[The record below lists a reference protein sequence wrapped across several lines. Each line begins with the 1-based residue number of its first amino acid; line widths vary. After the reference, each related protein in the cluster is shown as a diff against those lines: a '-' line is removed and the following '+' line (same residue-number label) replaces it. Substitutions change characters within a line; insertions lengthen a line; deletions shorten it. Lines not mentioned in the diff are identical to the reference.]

1 MHLPTEILLAII
13 EGLANDRPTLLRLI
27 LVSRRFNVLALP
39 PLYEKISFFV
49 YSIYFKKQLASVET
63 LCRDIETNP
72 GMQFTTTFIF
82 EYKCSS
88 STISRAHLLISRI
101 LPYLPNLR
109 SLVVEFILT
118 EAVDPAIL
126 RLLPSTARLTYLYL
140 ACGNYRASFL
150 QHIVLV
156 PTLEDITIPDFYP
169 KDPET
174 QVVNKLSSKEL
185 PNLRSLALSVENSLL
200 FDNLTSLVSL
210 VITSD
215 RIQSRFVELE
225 FALRHLS
232 GAFGSIRFLALQ
244 FVDMNTMA
252 SLLSCFLSLEYISV
266 SKAPSS
272 PSQAHDLGVVF
283 SRTINIKL
291 KYIRFGYSE
300 YDIRPFAQ
308 TLFDSM
314 KHLVVVDWKSR
325 KGDWCLSRGS
335 KSAILIANP
344 DDQGDRWEPMY
355 QAVED
360 YVRKADNKRNGIAA

>member
-27 LVSRRFNVLALP
+27 LVSRRFNVLALL
-39 PLYEKISFFV
+39 PLYEKISFLV
-49 YSIYFKKQLASVET
+49 YSIYFKKQLASVES

-140 ACGNYRASFL
+140 ACGSHRASFL

-156 PTLEDITIPDFYP
+156 PTLEEITIPNFYP
-169 KDPET
+169 KDEET
-174 QVVNKLSSKEL
+174 QIVNKLSSKEL

-200 FDNLTSLVSL
+200 FDNLTSL
-210 VITSD
+210 
-215 RIQSRFVELE
+215 
-225 FALRHLS
+225 
-232 GAFGSIRFLALQ
+232 
-244 FVDMNTMA
+244 
-252 SLLSCFLSLEYISV
+252 
-266 SKAPSS
+266 S

-283 SRTINIKL
+283 SRTTNIKL
-291 KYIRFGYSE
+291 KYIRFGCSE

-314 KHLVVVDWKSR
+314 KHLVVVDWKST
-325 KGDWCLSRGS
+325 KGDWRLSRGS

-360 YVRKADNKRNGIAA
+360 YVRKADNNRNGIAA